1 MDAATLYTVLSV
13 ISGPNRMITQK
24 FPTMAIC
31 NQAAA
36 DLRKRTS
43 LRTTHYCVKRKPDR
57 NESQAAEQMRRR
69 AAAAAAAAKQ
79 KRAMA
84 QNQVKSQQQAQA
96 TPMGLPREF
105 YSGTSPTHNE

>member
-13 ISGPNRMITQK
+13 ISGPNRMTTQK

-31 NQAAA
+31 NQVAA

-57 NESQAAEQMRRR
+57 NERQAAEQMRRR
-69 AAAAAAAAKQ
+69 AAAAAAKQ

-84 QNQVKSQQQAQA
+84 QNQAKSQQQAQA
-96 TPMGLPREF
+96 QTPMGLPREF
-105 YSGTSPTHNE
+105 YSGTSPTRSE

>member
-1 MDAATLYTVLSV
+1 MDAATLYTVISV
-13 ISGPNRMITQK
+13 ISGPNRMTTQK

-31 NQAAA
+31 NQVAD

-69 AAAAAAAAKQ
+69 AATAAKQ

-84 QNQVKSQQQAQA
+84 QKQAQQLQAQA
-96 TPMGLPREF
+96 QAPMGLPREF
-105 YSGTSPTHNE
+105 YSGTAPTRSE

>member
-24 FPTMAIC
+24 FPTMAMC
-31 NQAAA
+31 NQVAG

-69 AAAAAAAAKQ
+69 AAAAAAAKQ

-84 QNQVKSQQQAQA
+84 QNQAKSQQQAQA
-96 TPMGLPREF
+96 QAPMGLPREF
-105 YSGTSPTHNE
+105 YSGTSPTHSE